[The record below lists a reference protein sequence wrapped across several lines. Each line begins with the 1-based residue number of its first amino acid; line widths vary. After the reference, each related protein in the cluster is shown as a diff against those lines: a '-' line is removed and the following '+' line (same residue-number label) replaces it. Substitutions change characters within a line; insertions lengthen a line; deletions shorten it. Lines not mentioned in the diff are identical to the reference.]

1 MQEPL
6 KNARH
11 EKFAQLIASG
21 KTATQAYKQAGY
33 LAKGHGAE
41 TAASRLLRNVE
52 VLSRIDVLRRKTEAK
67 LELSREKL
75 AKHLWKVIF
84 TPISEIG
91 EGSPLVQEITNT
103 TDKEGKTTQRIK
115 CLGKIESARL
125 LCDMQGWKE
134 PEKIINE
141 DGEKRLA
148 SARERAKT
156 MFSPLNRLADK
167 PAM

>member
-11 EKFAQLIASG
+11 EKFAQLIAFG

-84 TPISEIG
+84 TPIS
-91 EGSPLVQEITNT
+91 PLRA
-103 TDKEGKTTQRIK
+103 GAGLGLRPQRPQPRSRSF
-115 CLGKIESARL
+115 LT
-125 LCDMQGWKE
+125 
-134 PEKIINE
+134 E
-141 DGEKRLA
+141 DPTL
-148 SARERAKT
+148 
-156 MFSPLNRLADK
+156 
-167 PAM
+167 